1 MQVWTINLPYVD
13 DSHDHFEVPQA
24 FEQFVVDCA
33 GGFTRTF
40 AYGAWRAPN
49 GKVISEPINVYSIA
63 VVDRE
68 IFKRIVLKAQSLYP
82 NEQALYITGP
92 DGAHII
98 NNQRA

>member
-1 MQVWTINLPYVD
+1 MEVWTINLPYVD

-24 FEQFVVDCA
+24 FEQFVVDRA

-49 GKVISEPINVYSIA
+49 GKVISEPMNVYTIA
-63 VVDRE
+63 TSSEVFD
-68 IFKRIVLKAQSLYP
+68 RIVFKAQALYP

-98 NNQRA
+98 DNTRRM